1 MDLQDRQVRS
11 WSTVNEAVIE
21 CVACREPVA
30 AEGDVCEACVAVAL
44 WLVRA
49 PGMLGDPEP
58 EPEVT
63 DAPSEP

>member
-1 MDLQDRQVRS
+1 MS
-11 WSTVNEAVIE
+11 GAVIE
-21 CVACREPVA
+21 CAACREPVA

-49 PGMLGDPEP
+49 PGMVVQAETRPT

-63 DAPSEP
+63 P

>member
-1 MDLQDRQVRS
+1 M
-11 WSTVNEAVIE
+11 TAAVIE

-30 AEGDVCEACVAVAL
+30 AEGDACEACIAVAL

-49 PGMLGDPEP
+49 PGMFAQAETQPT

-63 DAPSEP
+63 P